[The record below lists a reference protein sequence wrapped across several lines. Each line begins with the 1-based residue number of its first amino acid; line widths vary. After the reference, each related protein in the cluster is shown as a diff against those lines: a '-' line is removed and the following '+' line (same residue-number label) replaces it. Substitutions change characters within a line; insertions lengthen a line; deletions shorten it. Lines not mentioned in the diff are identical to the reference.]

1 MVITM
6 YIALA
11 LLCMVLCAVQEI
23 MGKEVSNE
31 NIKSETMFIN
41 TYLFLGLFKV
51 LLIAVTVGSAFV
63 FRPLMLILI
72 LPNIVISAVITY
84 LYLKALKLLPV
95 SVVVPIYLIYYPV
108 SMLFTIGLLKE
119 QVSPMQL
126 ISMGVIFVM
135 ILTLSISTSKNRLN
149 KGINKEHLEETHK
162 RFGLHMGSISK
173 GIVYIVTA
181 GLLNGF
187 LILLDKNAYNAGL
200 TANEMI
206 LFGGMSSIII
216 SFIFYAIIKKKYT
229 RKGNKYLYTMTPLML
244 MTIGMKFLC
253 SVTYATSMKMGNAT
267 IVVPIVASSI
277 LLVEIL
283 SSYFLKEK
291 LRKREYL
298 CIVIFMIAIIVLI
311 V

>member
-95 SVVVPIYLIYYPV
+95 SVVVPIYLIYYPINV
-108 SMLFTIGLLKE
+108 VYYWTFKR
-119 QVSPMQL
+119 
-126 ISMGVIFVM
+126 
-135 ILTLSISTSKNRLN
+135 TS
-149 KGINKEHLEETHK
+149 
-162 RFGLHMGSISK
+162 
-173 GIVYIVTA
+173 
-181 GLLNGF
+181 
-187 LILLDKNAYNAGL
+187 
-200 TANEMI
+200 
-206 LFGGMSSIII
+206 
-216 SFIFYAIIKKKYT
+216 
-229 RKGNKYLYTMTPLML
+229 
-244 MTIGMKFLC
+244 
-253 SVTYATSMKMGNAT
+253 
-267 IVVPIVASSI
+267 
-277 LLVEIL
+277 
-283 SSYFLKEK
+283 
-291 LRKREYL
+291 
-298 CIVIFMIAIIVLI
+298 
-311 V
+311 